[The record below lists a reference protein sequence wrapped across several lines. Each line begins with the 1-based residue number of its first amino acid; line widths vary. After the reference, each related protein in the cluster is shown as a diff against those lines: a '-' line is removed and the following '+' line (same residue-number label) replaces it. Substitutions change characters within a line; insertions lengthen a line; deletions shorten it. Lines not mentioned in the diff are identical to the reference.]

1 MQLCLH
7 GKVQASDGVPH
18 EKLLVSETKVE
29 ASFCPKHAN
38 FDEIRFNI
46 FKLLNN
52 LPSEV
57 CLGGSSCCSAK
68 RAALQN
74 CTTCA
79 AKSILTLLWTL
90 YDLSDAKIG
99 RTIGWHWHIRKHFK
113 SSRTHQRCCKVLFHL
128 VFFCTTTI
136 SENLYLVVISLK
148 SCPTPSCKL

>member
-7 GKVQASDGVPH
+7 GKVQASDGVRH
-18 EKLLVSETKVE
+18 DDEKLLVSETKVE

-38 FDEIRFNI
+38 FDGITFNI

-57 CLGGSSCCSAK
+57 CMGGSSCCSAK

-79 AKSILTLLWTL
+79 AKSILTLFV
-90 YDLSDAKIG
+90 DIGDAKIG
-99 RTIGWHWHIRKHFK
+99 QTIG
-113 SSRTHQRCCKVLFHL
+113 
-128 VFFCTTTI
+128 
-136 SENLYLVVISLK
+136 
-148 SCPTPSCKL
+148 